1 MKKLGFLLFIIGALS
16 FSSCRYED
24 GPKLTFRSAKA
35 RVSNVWHM
43 YRYFYNGEEQ
53 TDNFNVLFPNWT
65 LDIKKDETY
74 ILSYS
79 VIIGGTN
86 SEKGQWEFMEDGKK
100 LNFRANS
107 TGTNIWTI
115 TRLKNDELWAE
126 QTDNSGKLVQYRL
139 RP

>member
-1 MKKLGFLLFIIGALS
+1 MKKLSVFLLLVGTLS

-43 YRYFYNGEEQ
+43 YQYFYNGADQ
-53 TDNFNVLFPNWT
+53 TDNFNILFPNWT
-65 LDIKKDETY
+65 LNITKDETY
-74 ILSYS
+74 VLSFTIL
-79 VIIGGTN
+79 GGTN
-86 SEKGQWEFMEDGKK
+86 SEKGQWEFMEEGKK
-100 LNFRANS
+100 INLRANS

-126 QTDNSGKLVQYRL
+126 QVDNFGKLVQYRL
-139 RP
+139 KP